1 MEDEARFHVRP
12 PLRCAQMVEESGSS
26 VCARAASW
34 ERCPVGARAALF
46 YCDEHRG
53 KDDRPIAAETRF
65 LRVSLVV
72 QVDFTGCHLTTAMA
86 QGEALAQLERAV
98 DQAGGHLSIV
108 SASSVPGRLHAPA
121 ERRAPAG
128 SGARV

>member
-12 PLRCAQMVEESGSS
+12 PLRCAQMVEESGFS
-26 VCARAASW
+26 VCARPAAW

-46 YCDEHRG
+46 FCDDHRA
-53 KDDRPIAAETRF
+53 KDDRPITEETRF

-72 QVDFTGCHLTTAMA
+72 EVYFTGCHLNSAMA
-86 QGEALAQLERAV
+86 QSEALAQLERAV
-98 DQAGGHLSIV
+98 DQAGGRLSIV
-108 SASSVPGRLHAPA
+108 SASSVPGRLQPSAS
-121 ERRAPAG
+121 RRTPAG